1 MTLYTLEDI
10 EDAARD
16 LATLLAQ
23 HEAEPD
29 PAWRAALADMI
40 QSDTAFLAEMRE
52 AVMPP
57 LPLVLP
63 LGVPAP
69 RAGWGVVL

>member
-1 MTLYTLEDI
+1 MTLYTIEDI
-10 EDAARD
+10 DDAARD
-16 LATLLAQ
+16 LAALLAQ

-63 LGVPAP
+63 LGLPAP

>member
-1 MTLYTLEDI
+1 MSLYTVDDI
-10 EDAARD
+10 EDAERD
-16 LATLLAQ
+16 LATLLA
-23 HEAEPD
+23 HHAEETD
-29 PAWRAALADMI
+29 PAWRVALADMI
-40 QSDTAFLAEMRE
+40 QSDAAFLAEMRE

-63 LGVPAP
+63 LGLPAP

>member
-10 EDAARD
+10 DDAALD
-16 LATLLAQ
+16 LATLMAQ

-52 AVMPP
+52 SVMPP

-63 LGVPAP
+63 LGLPAP
-69 RAGWGVVL
+69 RSGWGVVL

>member
-1 MTLYTLEDI
+1 MTHWTHDDI

-16 LATLLAQ
+16 LATLLAH
-23 HEAEPD
+23 HEEETD

-40 QSDTAFLAEMRE
+40 QSDAVFLAEMRE

-63 LGVPAP
+63 LGLPAP
-69 RAGWGVVL
+69 RAEWGVVL